1 MRRSL
6 LSKPSRARTIARSC
20 PATTLPISWCI
31 TTSLEGGR
39 KRALPLDKEHAV
51 SVNLR
56 IPGPTPCPD
65 DVLQAMSRQMINH
78 RGPEFADIIGRIT
91 ESLQHLFDTKNDV
104 LTLTSAG
111 TGAIEAAVVNTLSP
125 GDRVLCVSIGV
136 FGDRFADIGAT
147 YGVDVEK
154 LAFEQGT
161 AADPQEVADALKK
174 DSSFKAVMVTHNE
187 TSTGVTNDLEAI
199 ANAIRSVRPDIL
211 ILVDAISSLGS
222 VPLPIDAWDLD
233 VVFTGSQKGWMV
245 PPGMA
250 MVSVSKRGWDAV
262 EAAKIPRYYFDYKKA
277 KSYLE
282 KGQTPWTPAVSVYFA
297 MDVALG
303 KLEAEGLANIH
314 ARHAR
319 IGQMTRDGVKALGL
333 KLLADE
339 RVASNTVTAVRVPD
353 GVDGAA
359 LNKMMRT
366 EYNTVLA
373 GGQGPLTGKIFR
385 IGHLGLVSEGD
396 IQACLDAL
404 KLALPRVGFSPEKV
418 AAR

>member
-1 MRRSL
+1 M
-6 LSKPSRARTIARSC
+6 
-20 PATTLPISWCI
+20 
-31 TTSLEGGR
+31 
-39 KRALPLDKEHAV
+39 

-78 RGPEFADIIGRIT
+78 RGPEFAEIMERIT
-91 ESLQHLFDTKNDV
+91 AGLKTMFETKNDV

-111 TGAIEAAVVNTLSP
+111 TGALEAAVVNTLSP
-125 GDRVLCVSIGV
+125 GDRALCVSIGV
-136 FGDRFADIGAT
+136 FGDRFADIGTT
-147 YGVDVEK
+147 YGVDVQK
-154 LAFEQGT
+154 LSFEQGT
-161 AADPQEVADALKK
+161 AADAAQIADALKK
-174 DSSFKAVMVTHNE
+174 DASFKAVMVTHNE
-187 TSTGVTNDLEAI
+187 TSTGVTNDLGAI
-199 ANAIRSVRPDIL
+199 AKAIRSVRPDIL
-211 ILVDAISSLGS
+211 VLVDAISSLGS

-250 MVSVSKRGWDAV
+250 MVSVSKRAWDAV
-262 EAAKIPRYYFDYKKA
+262 EQARIPRYYFDYKKA

-297 MDVALG
+297 MDVAMK
-303 KLEAEGLANIH
+303 KLLVEGLPAIH

-319 IGQMTRDGVKALGL
+319 LGQFTRDGVKALGL

-339 RVASNTVTAVRVPD
+339 RVASNTVTAVVVPD
-353 GVDGAA
+353 GVDGGA
-359 LNKMMRT
+359 LNKLMRT

-385 IGHLGLVSEGD
+385 IGHLGLVSEAD
-396 IQACLDAL
+396 LQACLDAL
-404 KLALPRVGFSPEKV
+404 KLALPRVGFSPV
-418 AAR
+418 AAAR

>member
-1 MRRSL
+1 
-6 LSKPSRARTIARSC
+6 
-20 PATTLPISWCI
+20 
-31 TTSLEGGR
+31 
-39 KRALPLDKEHAV
+39 V

-78 RGPEFADIIGRIT
+78 RGPEFAEIVGRIT
-91 ESLQHLFDTKNDV
+91 SSLQHLFETKNDV

-111 TGAIEAAVVNTLSP
+111 TGAIESAVVNTLSP
-125 GDRVLCVSIGV
+125 GDRALVVSIGV
-136 FGDRFADIGAT
+136 FGDRFADMAKT

-154 LAFEQGT
+154 ISFEQGT
-161 AADPQEVADALKK
+161 AADPQAVADALKK
-174 DSSFKAVMVTHNE
+174 DASFKAVMVTHNE
-187 TSTGVTNDLEAI
+187 TSTGVTNDLGAI
-199 ANAIRSVRPDIL
+199 AKAIRGVRPDIL

-250 MVSVSKRGWDAV
+250 MVSVSKRAWDAV
-262 EAAKIPRYYFDYKKA
+262 ETAKIPRYYFDYKKA
-277 KSYLE
+277 KTFLE
-282 KGQTPWTPAVSVYFA
+282 KGQTPWTPAVSIYFA
-297 MDVALG
+297 MDLALQ
-303 KLEAEGLANIH
+303 KLEAEGLKNIH
-314 ARHAR
+314 ERHAR
-319 IGQMTRDGVKALGL
+319 LGQFTRDNVKALGL

-339 RVASNTVTAVRVPD
+339 SVASNTVTAVWVPE

-385 IGHLGLVSEGD
+385 IGHLGLVAEAD
-396 IQACLDAL
+396 LKACFDAL
-404 KLALPRVGFSPEKV
+404 KLALPRVGFSPSGV
-418 AAR
+418 GATA

>member
-1 MRRSL
+1 M
-6 LSKPSRARTIARSC
+6 
-20 PATTLPISWCI
+20 
-31 TTSLEGGR
+31 
-39 KRALPLDKEHAV
+39 

-78 RGPEFADIIGRIT
+78 RGPEFQEIITRIT
-91 ESLQHLFDTKNDV
+91 ASLKNLFETKNDV

-125 GDRVLCVSIGV
+125 GDRALCVSIGV
-136 FGDRFADIGAT
+136 FGDRFADIAQT

-154 LAFEQGT
+154 LSFDQGT
-161 AADPQEVADALKK
+161 AADPDAIVAALKK
-174 DSSFKAVMVTHNE
+174 DGSFKAVFVTHNE
-187 TSTGVTNDLEAI
+187 TSTGVTNDLGAI
-199 ANAIRSVRPDIL
+199 AQAVRGARPDIL
-211 ILVDAISSLGS
+211 VLVDAISSLGS

-250 MVSVSKRGWDAV
+250 MVSVSERAWKANA
-262 EAAKIPRYYFDYKKA
+262 EARIPRYYFDYGKA

-297 MDVALG
+297 MDVALQ
-303 KLEAEGLANIH
+303 KLEKEGLKSIH
-314 ARHAR
+314 ERHAR
-319 IGQMTRDGVKALGL
+319 LGQFTRDNVKALGMKIL
-333 KLLADE
+333 PVDE
-339 RVASNTVTAVRVPD
+339 RYASNTVTAVWVPE
-353 GVDGAA
+353 GVDGPA

-373 GGQGPLTGKIFR
+373 GGQGALTGKIFR
-385 IGHLGLVSEGD
+385 IGHLGYATQDDL
-396 IQACLDAL
+396 QACFDAL
-404 KLALPRVGFSPEKV
+404 KQALPRVGYSPV
-418 AAR
+418 AAAR

>member
-1 MRRSL
+1 M
-6 LSKPSRARTIARSC
+6 
-20 PATTLPISWCI
+20 
-31 TTSLEGGR
+31 
-39 KRALPLDKEHAV
+39 

-56 IPGPTPCPD
+56 IPGPTPCPE

-78 RGPEFADIIGRIT
+78 RGPEFAEIIGRIT
-91 ESLQHLFDTKNDV
+91 SSLQKMFETKNDV

-125 GDRVLCVSIGV
+125 SDRVLCVSIGV
-136 FGDRFADIGAT
+136 FGDRFADIAKT
-147 YGVDVEK
+147 YGVEVEK
-154 LAFEQGT
+154 LSFQQGT
-161 AADPQEVADALKK
+161 AADAAAVAEALKK
-174 DSSFKAVMVTHNE
+174 DSSYKAVLVTHNE
-187 TSTGVTNDLEAI
+187 TSTGVTNDLGAI
-199 ANAIRSVRPDIL
+199 AKAIRGVRPDIL

-250 MVSVSKRGWDAV
+250 MVSVSKRAWDAV
-262 EAAKIPRYYFDYKKA
+262 EKARIPRYYFDYKKA

-297 MDVALG
+297 MDVALR

-314 ARHAR
+314 ARHAKL
-319 IGQMTRDGVKALGL
+319 GQFTRDGVKALGL

-339 RVASNTVTAVRVPD
+339 RVASNTVTAVVVPE
-353 GVDGAA
+353 GVDGGA

-373 GGQGPLTGKIFR
+373 GGQGELTGKIFR
-385 IGHLGLVSEGD
+385 IGHLGLVSQAD
-396 IQACLDAL
+396 LQACLDAL
-404 KLALPRVGFSPEKV
+404 KLALPRVGFTPAGV

>member
-1 MRRSL
+1 M
-6 LSKPSRARTIARSC
+6 
-20 PATTLPISWCI
+20 
-31 TTSLEGGR
+31 
-39 KRALPLDKEHAV
+39 

-78 RGPEFADIIGRIT
+78 RGPEFAEIMGRIT
-91 ESLQHLFDTKNDV
+91 AGLKTMFETEDDV

-111 TGAIEAAVVNTLSP
+111 TGALEAAVVNTLSP
-125 GDRVLCVSIGV
+125 GDRALCVSIGV
-136 FGDRFADIGAT
+136 FGDRFADIGTT
-147 YGVDVEK
+147 YGVNVEK
-154 LAFEQGT
+154 ISFAQGT
-161 AADPQEVADALKK
+161 AADPEQIVAALKK
-174 DSSFKAVMVTHNE
+174 DPSYKAVMVTHNE

-199 ANAIRSVRPDIL
+199 AKAIRGVRPDIL

-222 VPLPIDAWDLD
+222 IPLPIDAWDLD

-250 MVSVSKRGWDAV
+250 MVSVSKRAWAAV
-262 EAAKIPRYYFDYKKA
+262 ETAKIPRYYFDYKKA

-297 MDVALG
+297 MDVAMR
-303 KLEAEGLANIH
+303 KLLEEGLHNIH

-319 IGQMTRDGVKALGL
+319 LGQFTRDGVKALGL
-333 KLLADE
+333 KLLAEE
-339 RVASNTVTAVRVPD
+339 RVASNTVTAVVVPD
-353 GVDGAA
+353 GVDGPA
-359 LNKMMRT
+359 LNKLMRT

-385 IGHLGLVSEGD
+385 IGHLGLVSEAD
-396 IQACLDAL
+396 LQACLDAL
-404 KLALPRVGFSPEKV
+404 KLALPRAGFAPV
-418 AAR
+418 AAAR

>member
-1 MRRSL
+1 
-6 LSKPSRARTIARSC
+6 
-20 PATTLPISWCI
+20 
-31 TTSLEGGR
+31 
-39 KRALPLDKEHAV
+39 V

-78 RGPEFADIIGRIT
+78 RGPEFAEILGRIT
-91 ESLQHLFDTKNDV
+91 SGLQTMFETKNDV

-136 FGDRFADIGAT
+136 FGDRFADIATT
-147 YGVDVEK
+147 YGVNVEK
-154 LAFEQGT
+154 LSFEQGT
-161 AADPQEVADALKK
+161 AADPAKVAEALKK
-174 DSSFKAVMVTHNE
+174 DPSFKAVLVTHNE

-199 ANAIRSVRPDIL
+199 AKAIRGVRPDIL

-222 VPLPIDAWDLD
+222 VPLPIDKWDLD

-250 MVSVSKRGWDAV
+250 MVAVSKRAWEAV
-262 EAAKIPRYYFDYKKA
+262 EKARIPRYYFDYKKA

-282 KGQTPWTPAVSVYFA
+282 KGQTPWTPAESVYFA
-297 MDVALG
+297 MDVAMR
-303 KLEAEGLANIH
+303 KLLAEGLQNIH

-319 IGQMTRDGVKALGL
+319 LGKFTRDGVKGLGL

-339 RVASNTVTAVRVPD
+339 RVASNTVTAVVVPE
-353 GVDGAA
+353 GVDGGA

-385 IGHLGLVSEGD
+385 IGHLGLVSEAD
-396 IQACLDAL
+396 LQACLDAL
-404 KLALPRVGFSPEKV
+404 KLALPRVGFTPV
-418 AAR
+418 AASR

>member
-1 MRRSL
+1 M
-6 LSKPSRARTIARSC
+6 
-20 PATTLPISWCI
+20 
-31 TTSLEGGR
+31 
-39 KRALPLDKEHAV
+39 

-78 RGPEFADIIGRIT
+78 RGPEFAEIIGRIT
-91 ESLQHLFDTKNDV
+91 TSLQKLFETKNDV

-125 GDRVLCVSIGV
+125 GDRALCVSVGV
-136 FGDRFADIGAT
+136 FGDRFADIAKT

-154 LAFEQGT
+154 LSFAMGE
-161 AADPQEVADALKK
+161 AADPARVAEALKK
-174 DSSFKAVMVTHNE
+174 DGSHKAVLVTHNE
-187 TSTGVTNDLEAI
+187 TSTGVTNDLRGI
-199 ANAIRSVRPDIL
+199 AKAIREVRPDVL

-250 MVSVSKRGWDAV
+250 MVSVSKRAWDAA
-262 EAAKIPRYYFDYKKA
+262 ETARIPRYYFDYKKA

-297 MDVALG
+297 MDVALR

-319 IGQMTRDGVKALGL
+319 LGQFTRDGVRTLGL
-333 KLLADE
+333 QLLADE
-339 RVASNTVTAVRVPD
+339 RVASNTVTAVLVPE
-353 GVDGAA
+353 GVDGGA
-359 LNKMMRT
+359 LNKMLRT

-373 GGQGPLTGKIFR
+373 GGQGELTGKIFR
-385 IGHLGLVSEGD
+385 IGHLGLVSQAD
-396 IQACLDAL
+396 LQACLDAL
-404 KLALPRVGFSPEKV
+404 KLALARVGFSPV
-418 AAR
+418 AAAR

>member
-1 MRRSL
+1 VHHHL
-6 LSKPSRARTIARSC
+6 T
-20 PATTLPISWCI
+20 
-31 TTSLEGGR
+31 EGGR

-56 IPGPTPCPD
+56 IPGPTPCPE

-78 RGPEFADIIGRIT
+78 RGPEFAEIIGRIT
-91 ESLQHLFDTKNDV
+91 ESLKRLFETKNDV
-104 LTLTSAG
+104 LTLSSAG

-136 FGDRFADIGAT
+136 FGDRFADIGNV
-147 YGVDVEK
+147 YGASVEK
-154 LAFEQGT
+154 LSFEQGT
-161 AADPQEVADALKK
+161 AADAQEVADALKK

-199 ANAIRSVRPDIL
+199 AKAIRSVRPDIL

-222 VPLPIDAWDLD
+222 VPLPIDKWDLD

-262 EAAKIPRYYFDYKKA
+262 ESAKIPRYYFDYKKA

-297 MDVALG
+297 MDVALR

-314 ARHAR
+314 SRHAR
-319 IGQMTRDGVKALGL
+319 IGQLTRDGVKALGL

-353 GVDGAA
+353 GVDGSA

-373 GGQGPLTGKIFR
+373 GGQGQLTGKIFR
-385 IGHLGLVSEGD
+385 IGHLGLVSEAD

-404 KLALPRVGFSPEKV
+404 KLALPRVGFSPESV

>member
-1 MRRSL
+1 
-6 LSKPSRARTIARSC
+6 
-20 PATTLPISWCI
+20 
-31 TTSLEGGR
+31 
-39 KRALPLDKEHAV
+39 
-51 SVNLR
+51 
-56 IPGPTPCPD
+56 
-65 DVLQAMSRQMINH
+65 MSRQMINH

-91 ESLQHLFDTKNDV
+91 TSLQRMFDTRNDV

-125 GDRVLCVSIGV
+125 GDRALCVSIGV
-136 FGDRFADIGAT
+136 FGDRFAEIATT
-147 YGVDVEK
+147 YGVNVEK
-154 LAFEQGT
+154 LSFEQGT
-161 AADPQEVADALKK
+161 AADPVMVAEALKK
-174 DSSFKAVMVTHNE
+174 DPSFKAVFVTHNE
-187 TSTGVTNDLEAI
+187 TSTGVTNDLGAI
-199 ANAIRSVRPDIL
+199 AKAIRGVRKDIL

-222 VPLPIDAWDLD
+222 VPLPIDGWDLD

-250 MVSVSKRGWDAV
+250 MVAVSQRAWDAI
-262 EAAKIPRYYFDYKKA
+262 EQARIPRYYFDLKKA

-297 MDVALG
+297 MDVALK

-314 ARHAR
+314 ARHAKL
-319 IGQMTRDGVKALGL
+319 GQFTRDNVKALGL

-385 IGHLGLVSEGD
+385 IGHLGFVSEAD
-396 IQACLDAL
+396 LQACFDAL
-404 KLALPRVGFSPEKV
+404 KLALPRVGFTPASA

>member
-1 MRRSL
+1 M
-6 LSKPSRARTIARSC
+6 P
-20 PATTLPISWCI
+20 
-31 TTSLEGGR
+31 
-39 KRALPLDKEHAV
+39 
-51 SVNLR
+51 VNLR

-78 RGPEFADIIGRIT
+78 RGPEFAEMIARIT
-91 ESLQHLFDTKNDV
+91 SGLQSLFETKNDV

-125 GDRVLCVSIGV
+125 GDRMLCVSIGV
-136 FGDRFADIGAT
+136 FGDRFADIAQT
-147 YGVDVEK
+147 YGVSVEK
-154 LAFEQGT
+154 LSFEQGT
-161 AADPQEVADALKK
+161 AADPDAVAQALKK
-174 DSSFKAVMVTHNE
+174 DSGFKAVSVTHNE
-187 TSTGVTNDLEAI
+187 TSTGVTNDLGAI
-199 ANAIRSVRPDIL
+199 AQAIRSVRPDIL

-250 MVSVSKRGWDAV
+250 MVSISKRGWDAV
-262 EAAKIPRYYFDYKKA
+262 AGAKIPRYYFDFAKA
-277 KSYLE
+277 KKYLE
-282 KGQTPWTPAVSVYFA
+282 TGQTPWTPAVSVYFA
-297 MDVALG
+297 MDVALK
-303 KLEAEGLANIH
+303 KLQAEGLANIH

-319 IGQMTRDGVKALGL
+319 IGQLTRDGVKALGL

-353 GVDGAA
+353 GVEWSA
-359 LNKMMRT
+359 LGKMMRT

-373 GGQGPLTGKIFR
+373 GGQGALTGKIFR
-385 IGHLGLVSEGD
+385 IGHLGLVSEAD

-404 KLALPRVGFSPEKV
+404 RQALPRVGFSPSGV
-418 AAR
+418 GATAG

>member
-1 MRRSL
+1 M
-6 LSKPSRARTIARSC
+6 
-20 PATTLPISWCI
+20 
-31 TTSLEGGR
+31 
-39 KRALPLDKEHAV
+39 

-78 RGPEFADIIGRIT
+78 RGPEFAEIVGRI
-91 ESLQHLFDTKNDV
+91 SDGLKQLFETKNDV

-111 TGAIEAAVVNTLSP
+111 TGALESAVVNTLSP
-125 GDRVLCVSIGV
+125 GDRALCVSIGN
-136 FGDRFADIGAT
+136 FGERFADIART
-147 YGVDVEK
+147 YGVGVEM
-154 LAFEQGT
+154 LAFAKGT
-161 AADPQEVADALKK
+161 AADPAKVAEALRG
-174 DSSFKAVMVTHNE
+174 DSSYKAVMVTHNE
-187 TSTGVTNDLEAI
+187 TSTGVTNPLGEI
-199 ANAIRSVRPDIL
+199 AQAVREVRPDIL

-222 VPLPIDAWDLD
+222 VPLPIDTWDLD

-250 MVSVSKRGWDAV
+250 MVAVSKRAWDAA
-262 EAAKIPRYYFDYKKA
+262 ETAKIPRYYFDYKKA

-297 MDVALG
+297 MDVALRT
-303 KLEAEGLANIH
+303 LLAEGLENIH

-319 IGQMTRDGVKALGL
+319 LGQLTRDGVRALGL
-333 KLLADE
+333 RLLADE
-339 RVASNTVTAVRVPD
+339 QVASNTVTAVWVPE

-366 EYNTVLA
+366 EYHTVLA
-373 GGQGPLTGKIFR
+373 GGQGELTGKIFR
-385 IGHLGLVSEGD
+385 IGHLGYVKEAD

-404 KLALPRVGFSPEKV
+404 KMALPRAGFSPSGV
-418 AAR
+418 GASAR

>member
-1 MRRSL
+1 
-6 LSKPSRARTIARSC
+6 
-20 PATTLPISWCI
+20 
-31 TTSLEGGR
+31 
-39 KRALPLDKEHAV
+39 V

-78 RGPEFADIIGRIT
+78 RGPEFAEIMGRIT
-91 ESLQHLFDTKNDV
+91 AGLKTMFETEDDV

-111 TGAIEAAVVNTLSP
+111 TGALEAAVVNTLSP
-125 GDRVLCVSIGV
+125 GDRALCVSIGV
-136 FGDRFADIGAT
+136 FGDRFADIGTT
-147 YGVDVEK
+147 YGVNVEK
-154 LAFEQGT
+154 ISFAQGT
-161 AADPQEVADALKK
+161 AADPEQIVAALKK
-174 DSSFKAVMVTHNE
+174 DPSYKAVMVTHNE

-199 ANAIRSVRPDIL
+199 AKAIRGVRPDIL

-222 VPLPIDAWDLD
+222 IPLPIDAWDLD

-250 MVSVSKRGWDAV
+250 MVSVSKRAWAAV
-262 EAAKIPRYYFDYKKA
+262 ETAKIPRYYFDYKKA

-297 MDVALG
+297 MDVAMR
-303 KLEAEGLANIH
+303 KLLEEGLHNIH

-319 IGQMTRDGVKALGL
+319 LGQFTRDGVKALGL
-333 KLLADE
+333 KLLAEE
-339 RVASNTVTAVRVPD
+339 RVASNTVTAVVVPD
-353 GVDGAA
+353 GVDGPA
-359 LNKMMRT
+359 LNKLMRT

-385 IGHLGLVSEGD
+385 IGHLGLVSEAD
-396 IQACLDAL
+396 LQACLDAL
-404 KLALPRVGFSPEKV
+404 KLALPRAGFAPV
-418 AAR
+418 AAAR

>member
-1 MRRSL
+1 M
-6 LSKPSRARTIARSC
+6 
-20 PATTLPISWCI
+20 
-31 TTSLEGGR
+31 
-39 KRALPLDKEHAV
+39 

-56 IPGPTPCPD
+56 IPGPTPCDD
-65 DVLQAMSRQMINH
+65 DVLKAMSRQMINH
-78 RGPEFADIIGRIT
+78 RGPEFAEIMSRIT
-91 ESLQHLFDTKNDV
+91 SGLQRMFQTNNDV

-111 TGAIEAAVVNTLSP
+111 TGALEAAVVNTLSP

-136 FGDRFADIGAT
+136 FGDRFADIAT
-147 YGVDVEK
+147 NYGVDVQK
-154 LAFEQGT
+154 LSFEQGT
-161 AADPQEVADALKK
+161 AADADQIADALQS
-174 DSSFKAVMVTHNE
+174 DTSYKAVMITHNE

-199 ANAIRSVRPDIL
+199 ARAIRSVRPQIVT
-211 ILVDAISSLGS
+211 LVDAISSLGS
-222 VPLPIDAWDLD
+222 IPLPIDEWDLD

-250 MVSVSKRGWDAV
+250 MVSVSKRAWQAV
-262 EAAKIPRYYFDYKKA
+262 EQARIPRYYFDYKKA

-297 MDVALG
+297 MDVALR

-319 IGQMTRDGVKALGL
+319 LGQFTRDGVKALGL

-339 RVASNTVTAVRVPD
+339 RVASNTVTAVRVPE
-353 GVDGAA
+353 GVDGGA
-359 LNKMMRT
+359 LNKLMRT

-373 GGQGPLTGKIFR
+373 GGQGALTGKIFR
-385 IGHLGLVSEGD
+385 IGHLGLVNEAD
-396 IQACLDAL
+396 LQACLDAL
-404 KLALPRVGFSPEKV
+404 ELALPRVGFSPAAA

>member
-1 MRRSL
+1 M
-6 LSKPSRARTIARSC
+6 
-20 PATTLPISWCI
+20 
-31 TTSLEGGR
+31 
-39 KRALPLDKEHAV
+39 

-78 RGPEFADIIGRIT
+78 RGPEFAEIIGRIT
-91 ESLQHLFDTKNDV
+91 TSLQKMFETKADV

-125 GDRVLCVSIGV
+125 GDRALCVSIGV
-136 FGDRFADIGAT
+136 FGDRFADIAKT
-147 YGVDVEK
+147 YGVRVE
-154 LAFEQGT
+154 LLSFDQGT
-161 AADPQEVADALKK
+161 AADPEQVAAALKADA
-174 DSSFKAVMVTHNE
+174 SYKAVMVTHNE
-187 TSTGVTNDLEAI
+187 TSTGVTNDLESI
-199 ANAIRSVRPDIL
+199 AKAIRQVRPDIL

-250 MVSVSKRGWDAV
+250 MVSVNERAWKAI

-297 MDVALG
+297 MDLALQ
-303 KLEAEGLANIH
+303 KLEKEGLKNIH
-314 ARHAR
+314 ERHAR
-319 IGQMTRDGVKALGL
+319 LGQFTRESVKAMGL
-333 KLLADE
+333 KIVPSDE
-339 RVASNTVTAVRVPD
+339 RYASNTVTAVWVPD
-353 GVDGAA
+353 GVEGPA

-385 IGHLGLVSEGD
+385 IGHLGYVTQEDLQSCFDSLG
-396 IQACLDAL
+396 Q
-404 KLALPRVGFSPEKV
+404 ALPRVGFSPVV
-418 AAR
+418 ATR

>member
-1 MRRSL
+1 
-6 LSKPSRARTIARSC
+6 
-20 PATTLPISWCI
+20 
-31 TTSLEGGR
+31 
-39 KRALPLDKEHAV
+39 V
-51 SVNLR
+51 SANLR

-91 ESLQHLFDTKNDV
+91 SSLQKLFETKNDV

-125 GDRVLCVSIGV
+125 GDRALCVSIGV
-136 FGDRFADIGAT
+136 FGDRFADIAEV
-147 YGVDVEK
+147 YGVAVEK
-154 LAFEQGT
+154 LSFEQGT
-161 AADPQEVADALKK
+161 AADPAQVAAALR
-174 DSSFKAVMVTHNE
+174 SNREFKAVTVTHNE

-199 ANAIRSVRPDIL
+199 AKAIREVRPDIL

-250 MVSVSKRGWDAV
+250 MVSVSKRAWRAID
-262 EAAKIPRYYFDYKKA
+262 EARIPRYYFDYKKA
-277 KSYLE
+277 RSYLE

-297 MDVALG
+297 MDVALQ
-303 KLEAEGLANIH
+303 KLEKEGLASIH
-314 ARHAR
+314 ERHAR
-319 IGQMTRDGVKALGL
+319 LGQFTRDNVKALGL

-339 RVASNTVTAVRVPD
+339 RVASNTVTAVLVPD
-353 GVDGAA
+353 GVDGGA

-373 GGQGPLTGKIFR
+373 GGQGALTGKIFR
-385 IGHLGLVSEGD
+385 IGHLGLVTEAD
-396 IQACLDAL
+396 LRACFDAL
-404 KLALPRVGFSPEKV
+404 KLALPRVGFSPV
-418 AAR
+418 PASA

>member
-1 MRRSL
+1 M
-6 LSKPSRARTIARSC
+6 T
-20 PATTLPISWCI
+20 
-31 TTSLEGGR
+31 
-39 KRALPLDKEHAV
+39 
-51 SVNLR
+51 VNLR

-91 ESLQHLFDTKNDV
+91 GSLQSLFETRNDV

-111 TGAIEAAVVNTLSP
+111 TGALEAAVVNTLSP
-125 GDRVLCVSIGV
+125 GDRALCVSIGV
-136 FGDRFADIGAT
+136 FGDRFADIGQT
-147 YGVDVEK
+147 YGVQVEK
-154 LAFEQGT
+154 VSFEQGT
-161 AADPQEVADALKK
+161 AADPEAVAEALRKDA
-174 DSSFKAVMVTHNE
+174 SFRAVMVTHNE
-187 TSTGVTNDLEAI
+187 TSTGVTNDLGAI
-199 ANAIRSVRPDIL
+199 AKAIRGVRPDIL

-250 MVSVSKRGWDAV
+250 MVAVSPRAWDAV
-262 EAAKIPRYYFDYKKA
+262 ETAKIPRYYFDYKKA

-297 MDVALG
+297 MDVALR
-303 KLEAEGLANIH
+303 KLEAEGLQNIH

-319 IGQMTRDGVKALGL
+319 LGQFTRDGVKALGL

-339 RVASNTVTAVRVPD
+339 RVASNTVTAVVVPD
-353 GVDGAA
+353 GVSGPD

-366 EYNTVLA
+366 EYDTVLA
-373 GGQGPLTGKIFR
+373 GGQGSLTGKIFR
-385 IGHLGLVSEGD
+385 IGHLGLVSEAD
-396 IQACLDAL
+396 LQACLDAL
-404 KLALPRVGFSPEKV
+404 RLALPRLGFSPSGV
-418 AAR
+418 AATA